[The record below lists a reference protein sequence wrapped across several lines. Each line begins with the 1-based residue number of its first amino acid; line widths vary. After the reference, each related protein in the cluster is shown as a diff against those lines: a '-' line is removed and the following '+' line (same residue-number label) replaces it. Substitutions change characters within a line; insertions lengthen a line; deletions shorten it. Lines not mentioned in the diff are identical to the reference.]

1 MRPLLAI
8 ALAACLAMAGP
19 VSANAGESPDR
30 ITWDGTP
37 VQVTL
42 PVGQERLIRLPAGH
56 VRVGLPPHIDE
67 QVRVFSN
74 DGIVYLKAH
83 AEFGPAR
90 AVISDV
96 ETGATFMLDL
106 SAEDGARANEVVI
119 HRPGSRPDR
128 QTDEPAAES
137 DHQNLDYVALTR
149 FAAQSLYGP
158 SRLAPQ
164 MPGVRQV
171 SLNQE
176 PVRLV
181 RGGAVS
187 AEPLAAWRGGRWYVT
202 AVKLTNATNAPV
214 TLDPRDL
221 RGDWL
226 TAAFQHAR
234 LHPAGHEADTTAVYV
249 VSDRPFDESFWGVR

>member
-1 MRPLLAI
+1 MRPILAI
-8 ALAACLAMAGP
+8 ALIAALSGP
-19 VSANAGESPDR
+19 VSAIAGDSPDR

-42 PVGQERLIRLPAGH
+42 PVGQERMIRFPAGH
-56 VRVGLPPHIDE
+56 VRVGLPPHIDD

-74 DGIVYLKAH
+74 DGIVYLKAQSS
-83 AEFGPAR
+83 FGSAR
-90 AVISDV
+90 AVIADV
-96 ETGATFMLDL
+96 ESGATFMLDL
-106 SAEDGARANEVVI
+106 SAEEGARANEVVI
-119 HRPGSRPDR
+119 HRPGSRRDHATDAPDS
-128 QTDEPAAES
+128 EP

-181 RGGAVS
+181 RGAAVT

-202 AVKLTNATNAPV
+202 AVKLRNATESPV

-226 TAAFQHAR
+226 TATFQHAR